1 MTKALLP
8 DTVEIR
14 HANVPTTQIV
24 IRKRQREID
33 PKHVEI
39 LRQSVR
45 ETGKQI
51 VPIALSEQ
59 ASGALVLIDGAHRLE
74 AAKKDDRDTIRAEIY
89 TNLTEDLEGL
99 LELRTNR
106 ERKNLTPAE
115 ILQAWET
122 FDLPLFEEK
131 ARKKQSDAA
140 SAMLSER
147 WTGDDSLLTPNR
159 GKQSDAVPLSIRQ
172 AAKESTGYNYEAI
185 QKIATIRDLAESE
198 TAPPEVREVAKMG
211 FEKLHRVGAKIEPV
225 LKEVM
230 KTSEAIERRSEDPE
244 VAKLRAAEKRLDDT
258 VSESTLLQEKL
269 ENSDFRDVLTLA
281 AQKDQMARES
291 LRAIRVALV
300 NALSTIVVV
309 ECTVDGDVSQS
320 LQRIGGEVTNLLS
333 SQSFRQLGLEDRRG

>member
-8 DTVEIR
+8 DNVDIR
-14 HANVPTTQIV
+14 HANVPTTQVV

-33 PKHVEI
+33 PKHVDI

-51 VPIALSEQ
+51 VPIALSER
-59 ASGALVLIDGAHRLE
+59 ADGTLILIDGAHRLE
-74 AAKKDDRDTIRAEIY
+74 AAKQDGRETVRAEIY

-122 FDLPLFEEK
+122 FDLPLFEAK
-131 ARKKQSDAA
+131 AREKQAQAGLDTLSARGAISDSPLTRNPGKRESAA
-140 SAMLSER
+140 
-147 WTGDDSLLTPNR
+147 
-159 GKQSDAVPLSIRQ
+159 PLSIRQ
-172 AAKESTGYNYEAI
+172 AAKESTGYDYDAI
-185 QKIATIRDLAESE
+185 QKIARIRDLAESE
-198 TAPPEVREVAKMG
+198 SAPPEVREVAKIG

-244 VAKLRAAEKRLDDT
+244 VAKLRAAEKRLDDM
-258 VSESTLLQEKL
+258 VSEATLLQEKL
-269 ENSDFRDVLTLA
+269 ENSDFPGCSGSRP
-281 AQKDQMARES
+281 R
-291 LRAIRVALV
+291 RRIRWGVKRCVRCA
-300 NALSTIVVV
+300 
-309 ECTVDGDVSQS
+309 
-320 LQRIGGEVTNLLS
+320 
-333 SQSFRQLGLEDRRG
+333 